1 MEIYI
6 IFVLLMAHSYKMSLL
21 RCLPKVAAYLQ
32 APLQPCS
39 TQAWHFHAV

>member
-1 MEIYI
+1 MEMYI
-6 IFVLLMAHSYKMSLL
+6 IFVLLIAHSYKMS
-21 RCLPKVAAYLQ
+21 LPKVAAYLQ